1 MENIKIKNQIPKEMF
16 APIPIEDK
24 SSEFLARPQITYW
37 QDAWRRF
44 KENKLA
50 LIALAILIILIVLV
64 IVGPIITKSMHGY
77 EVNSQDFAVKN
88 QAPSAL
94 HWFGTDNLGRDVFTR
109 VCYGGRVSLTIGI
122 LGALVSTVVG
132 TLYGAFSAYAG
143 GRVDD
148 ILMRIVEILASIP
161 YLLIVILV
169 SIFFGETNIFTLVV
183 AMTITGWTGMARLVR
198 GQLLSLKTQDFVLA
212 AQTLGVSSGKIIT
225 KHLIPNTLNVILIS
239 ISFDVPGYIF
249 SEAFLSFLGIGIRQP
264 ATSWGAM
271 ASEAQRQFMFYPYQ
285 LFFPALMIALTM
297 LAFTLI
303 GDGLRDAL
311 DPKLR
316 K

>member
-1 MENIKIKNQIPKEMF
+1 METFEKGMF
-16 APIPIEDK
+16 DRIPIEDK
-24 SSEFLARPQITYW
+24 SAEYIARPQVTYW

-44 KENKLA
+44 KNNRLA
-50 LIALAILIILIVLV
+50 LVALV
-64 IVGPIITKSMHGY
+64 ILVMLLLLVVFGPMVSKSLYGY
-77 EVNSQDFAVKN
+77 EVNTIDFVAKN
-88 QAPSAL
+88 QGPSAN
-94 HWFGTDNLGRDVFTR
+94 HWFGTDNLGRDIFTR
-109 VCYGGRVSLTIGI
+109 VCYGGRVSLAIGI
-122 LGALVSTVVG
+122 IGALVSTVIG
-132 TLYGAFSAYAG
+132 SIYGAISAYAG
-143 GRVDD
+143 GKVDNVMMRV
-148 ILMRIVEILASIP
+148 VEILSSIP

-169 SIFFGETNIFTLVV
+169 SIFFGETNIFTLIV

-198 GQLLSLKTQDFVLA
+198 GQLLSLKEQDFILA
-212 AQTLGVSSGKIIT
+212 AETLGVSNKDIIL
-225 KHLIPNTLNVILIS
+225 KHLLPNTLNVILIS

-249 SEAFLSFLGIGIRQP
+249 SEAFLSFLGIGIKQP

-285 LFFPALMIALTM
+285 LFFPSLMIALTM

-316 K
+316 Q

>member
-1 MENIKIKNQIPKEMF
+1 METFEKGMF
-16 APIPIEDK
+16 DRIPIEDK
-24 SSEFLARPQITYW
+24 SAEYIARPQVTYW

-44 KENKLA
+44 KNNRLA
-50 LIALAILIILIVLV
+50 LVALV
-64 IVGPIITKSMHGY
+64 ILVMLLLLVVFGPMVSKSLYGY
-77 EVNSQDFAVKN
+77 EVNTMDFVAKN
-88 QAPSAL
+88 QGPSAN
-94 HWFGTDNLGRDVFTR
+94 HWFGTDSLGRDIFTR
-109 VCYGGRVSLTIGI
+109 VCYGGRVSLAIGI
-122 LGALVSTVVG
+122 IGALVSTVIG
-132 TLYGAFSAYAG
+132 SIYGAISAYAG
-143 GRVDD
+143 GKVDNVM
-148 ILMRIVEILASIP
+148 MRIVEILSSIP

-169 SIFFGETNIFTLVV
+169 SIFFGETNIFTLIV

-198 GQLLSLKTQDFVLA
+198 GQLLSLKEQDFILA
-212 AQTLGVSSGKIIT
+212 AETLGVSNKDIIL
-225 KHLIPNTLNVILIS
+225 KHLLPNTLNVILIS

-249 SEAFLSFLGIGIRQP
+249 SEAFLSFLGIGIKQP

-285 LFFPALMIALTM
+285 LFFPSLMIALTM

-316 K
+316 Q

>member
-1 MENIKIKNQIPKEMF
+1 METFEKGMF
-16 APIPIEDK
+16 DRIPIEDK
-24 SSEFLARPQITYW
+24 SAEYIARPQVTYW

-44 KENKLA
+44 KNNRLA
-50 LIALAILIILIVLV
+50 LVALV
-64 IVGPIITKSMHGY
+64 ILVMLLLLVVFGPMVSKSLYGY
-77 EVNSQDFAVKN
+77 EVNTIDFVAKN
-88 QAPSAL
+88 QGPSAN
-94 HWFGTDNLGRDVFTR
+94 HWFGTDNLGRDIFTR
-109 VCYGGRVSLTIGI
+109 VCYGGRVSLAIGI
-122 LGALVSTVVG
+122 IGALVSTVIG
-132 TLYGAFSAYAG
+132 SIYGAISAYAG
-143 GRVDD
+143 GKVDNVM
-148 ILMRIVEILASIP
+148 MRIVEILSSIP

-169 SIFFGETNIFTLVV
+169 SIFFGETNIFTLIV

-198 GQLLSLKTQDFVLA
+198 GQLLSLKEQDFILA
-212 AQTLGVSSGKIIT
+212 AETLGVSNKDIIL
-225 KHLIPNTLNVILIS
+225 KHLLPNTLNVILIS

-249 SEAFLSFLGIGIRQP
+249 SEAFLSFLGIGIKQP

-285 LFFPALMIALTM
+285 LFFPSLMIALTM

-316 K
+316 Q